1 MRKPIHH
8 LTRRTFV
15 GSLAGLGAATAMPA
29 LGQTPASGAILKKP
43 IPRTGEQ
50 IPAIGLGTWITFN
63 VGNDERLR
71 AARTQVMQTFFD
83 RGGALIDSSPMYGS
97 SEAVIGHGL
106 ARIRNRAALFS
117 AGKVWTMFKPLGV
130 SQMEA
135 SRKLWGVERFD
146 LMQVH
151 NLLDWSSHIETLK
164 VMKAEGRVR
173 YIGIT
178 TSQGWRHGDLEQIMR
193 SQPIDFVAF
202 TYNVLDRDVED
213 RLLPLAADKGIAV
226 IINRPFQEGV
236 LIERMKHHPLP
247 PWAGE
252 IDCANW
258 AQFLLK
264 FIVSHPA
271 VTCAIPATRRVDH
284 MEENMGALRGRLPDA
299 KMRARMARYAETV

>member
-1 MRKPIHH
+1 MKR

-15 GSLAGLGAATAMPA
+15 GSIAGLGAAATLPA
-29 LGQTPASGAILKKP
+29 FGQGLNSGPILKKV
-43 IPRTGEQ
+43 IPSTGEQ

-71 AARTQVMQTFFD
+71 AARAQVMQTFFD
-83 RGGALIDSSPMYGS
+83 RGGSLIDSSPMYGS
-97 SEAVIGHGL
+97 SESVIGYGL
-106 ARIRNRAALFS
+106 ARIKNKDALFS
-117 AGKVWTMFKPLGV
+117 AGKVWTLLRPLGV
-130 SQMEA
+130 NQMEA
-135 SRKLWGVERFD
+135 SRKYWGVERFD

-151 NLLDWSSHIETLK
+151 NLLDWSTHIETLK
-164 VMKAEGRVR
+164 EMKAQGRVR

-193 SQPIDFVAF
+193 TQPIDFVAF
-202 TYNVLDRDVED
+202 SYNIIDREVEE
-213 RLLPLAADKGIAV
+213 RLLPLAAERRIAV
-226 IINRPFQEGV
+226 IVNRPFQEGV

-299 KMRARMARYAETV
+299 KLRGRMARYAANV